1 MAVALT
7 ACSGRG
13 VTSYPELVLATG
25 PPGAVF
31 REIGGA
37 LATELHGAMPQ
48 TKVTVLGTGASTEN
62 LRLLDEGRAHL
73 GISSLDAAAADPDG
87 VAAIGRLYDSYLH
100 LVVRADSEITDFDD
114 LTGKRVS
121 FGATGSG
128 TEYTMLR
135 LTALTGLDVDDMRM
149 DQAASA
155 RALAKRDIDAMFSL
169 TGIPT
174 PAITDL
180 LRHQALRCLPL
191 DRQAADLAEAYPG
204 SYFPATIPA
213 TAYPGLPPCPTLSIP
228 NVLLA
233 RTDIPDTVAR
243 TITETVFTTADAMAA
258 TRPEAAQINV
268 RTGIATSPIPLHPGA
283 VGWFR
288 DQKA

>member
-1 MAVALT
+1 MAVALA

-13 VTSYPELVLATG
+13 DASYPELVLATG

-37 LATELHGAMPQ
+37 LATELHGTMPQ
-48 TKVTVLGTGASTEN
+48 TEVTVLGTGASTEN

-73 GISSLDAAAADPDG
+73 GISSLDAAASDPDG

-100 LVVRADSEITDFDD
+100 LVVRADSEIADVDD

-135 LTALTGLDVDDMRM
+135 LAARIGLNVDDTRM

-155 RALAKRDIDAMFSL
+155 RALAKREIDAMFSL

-180 LRHQALRCLPL
+180 LRHESLRCLPL
-191 DRQAADLAEAYPG
+191 DRQAADMAEAYPG

-213 TAYPGLPPCPTLSIP
+213 TAYPGLPPCPTLSVP

-233 RTDIPDTVAR
+233 RTDMPDAVAR

-258 TRPEAAQINV
+258 KRPEAAQINV

-283 VGWFR
+283 VQWFR